1 MGALDQV
8 PFTEE
13 YKTAL
18 AAVRTLSSVVQDI
31 PYLMVRRNTSNV
43 QVDHNLPQY
52 ANYDD
57 IDTFVINASSEAEN
71 TIEYTSTADV
81 VNLNVRDGGFF

>member
-1 MGALDQV
+1 MGAYDQV

-13 YKTAL
+13 YKKAL
-18 AAVRTLSSVVQDI
+18 TSVKVLSAVVADI
-31 PYLMVRRNTSNV
+31 PFLMVRRNTKNV
-43 QVDHNLPQY
+43 QVDHTLPQY
-52 ANYDD
+52 VNYDD

-71 TIEYTSTADV
+71 TIEYTSTADI